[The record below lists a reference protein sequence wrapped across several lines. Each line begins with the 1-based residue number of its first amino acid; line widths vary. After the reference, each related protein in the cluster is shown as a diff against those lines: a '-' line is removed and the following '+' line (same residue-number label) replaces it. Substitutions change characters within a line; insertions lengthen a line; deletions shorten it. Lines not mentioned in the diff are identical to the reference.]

1 MRKIELLSPAGG
13 MEALHA
19 AVQNG
24 ADAVYLGEK
33 SFSARQGAENFDT
46 NELCDAVKY
55 AHERGTLVYL
65 AMNTLVGKNELSRFE
80 RGIATAADCGVDALI
95 IQDFGCAQMARSVC
109 PEMPIHASTQMSA
122 HNEKDVEYLLKRG
135 FSRVVLA
142 RELTLEEIEKIYK
155 NTRASLEVFVHGAL
169 CVCASGQCLMSSF
182 IGGRSGN
189 RGSCAQPCRQ
199 IYTADGKK
207 GYYLSPRD
215 LCLIDSLSELKNA
228 GVDSL
233 KIEGRMKSPEY
244 VATVT
249 GMYRKYLDNPKEVTC
264 EDIRELEKIF
274 VRGDGFT
281 KAYFAHVNTPEMMN
295 YSISNDGISYRSDK
309 EVMKKAA
316 ATYRDGVENK
326 KIAVT
331 GYFRMKQN
339 EETMLVLS
347 DGVNSATAYAPV
359 PEKALNRPL
368 DCALITERI
377 GKMGHTVFNLEY
389 LECDIDDNLTL
400 SAKDINALRRDC
412 ADELTKI
419 RGEVQ
424 KRHVNS
430 FEYTYSKR
438 KREGYKVAVSV
449 MNKEQL
455 DGANGADL
463 VYMPIELFENSDKKE
478 NYIVEL
484 PKVTYNVNAYID
496 RLKHSGAKRVAV
508 STYGTLKA
516 LLAEGFECVGN
527 YGLNV
532 YNPLTACE
540 YANEGIGHLTL
551 SPELSADEIRTIT
564 DNTDVIC
571 EALVYGRQMM
581 MTTRACLIK
590 GVRKKCD
597 CERKLKL
604 IDKTGAEFLVYSDKY
619 EHINMLYNSAVTF
632 MADKKDIINSLNLD
646 VIRLVFTDETKD
658 EVERILGMY
667 KGTTE
672 VEMPKKFTRG
682 YFSNS
687 GKNKQRGR
695 I

>member
-33 SFSARQGAENFDT
+33 SFSARQGAENFGT
-46 NELCDAVKY
+46 SELRDAVKY
-55 AHERGTLVYL
+55 AHERGALVYL
-65 AMNTLVGKNELSRFE
+65 AMNTLVGKNELSGFE
-80 RGIATAADCGVDALI
+80 KGINTAAECGVDALI
-95 IQDFGCAQMARSVC
+95 VQDFGCAHMARSIC
-109 PEMPIHASTQMSA
+109 PELPIHASTQMSA

-135 FSRVVLA
+135 FSRIVLA
-142 RELTLEEIEKIYK
+142 RELELEEIEKIYK

-169 CVCASGQCLMSSF
+169 CVCVSGQCLMSSF

-199 IYTADGKK
+199 LYTAEGKK
-207 GYYLSPRD
+207 GYFLSPRD
-215 LCLIDSLSELKNA
+215 LCLIDSLADLKKA

-249 GMYRKYLDNPKEVTC
+249 GMYRKYLDSAKKVSG
-264 EDIRELEKIF
+264 EDVRELEKIF

-295 YSISNDGISYRSDK
+295 YSMSNDGISYRSDK
-309 EVMKKAA
+309 DVLKKAA

-326 KIAVT
+326 KVPVT

-347 DGVNSATAYAPV
+347 DGINSATAYATV
-359 PEKALNRPL
+359 PEIAINRPI
-368 DCALITERI
+368 DSTAANERI
-377 GKMGHTVFNLEY
+377 GKMGQTPFVLDY
-389 LECDIDDNLTL
+389 LECDMDENLTL

-412 ADELTKI
+412 TDALLKM
-419 RGEVQ
+419 RGAVE
-424 KRHVNS
+424 KRSVGK
-430 FEYTYSKR
+430 FEYSYSKR
-438 KREGYKVAVSV
+438 KRDGYSIAVSV

-455 DGANGADL
+455 EGAKNADL
-463 VYMPIELFENSDKKE
+463 IYMPLELFANSDKKD

-484 PKVTYNVNAYID
+484 PKVTYDVKAYID
-496 RLKHSGAKRVAV
+496 RLKECGAKRVAA
-508 STYGTLKA
+508 STYGVLKA
-516 LLAEGFECVGN
+516 LSDEGFDCVGN

-540 YANEGIGHLTL
+540 YAKEGIGHLTL
-551 SPELSADEIRTIT
+551 SPELGADGIRTVT
-564 DNTDVIC
+564 DNTDAVC
-571 EALVYGRQMM
+571 EALCYGRQMM

-590 GVRKKCD
+590 GVRKRCN
-597 CERKLKL
+597 CEKPLRLS
-604 IDKTGAEFLVYSDKY
+604 DKTGAEFLVYSDKY
-619 EHINMLYNSAVTF
+619 EHINTLYNSAVTF
-632 MADKKDIINSLNLD
+632 MADKKEVISSLGVDI
-646 VIRLVFTDETKD
+646 IRLVFTDETKD
-658 EVERILGMY
+658 TVERVIGMY
-667 KGTTE
+667 KGTKE
-672 VEMPKKFTRG
+672 IEMPKKFTRG

-695 I
+695 